1 MEFFKKNRLAILF
14 SILVLVTAGAIEY
27 FVGRSPLGPDGMFG
41 WWDGNINGNENSQ
54 RVADAYSFS
63 HIIHGLGFYWFLWL
77 VAQRVPMKYRFVI
90 ALLMEAVWELFENS
104 SFIINRYREG
114 TIAQDYVGDS
124 ILNSL
129 SDIGMVAIGFLLAR
143 WSKVW
148 VSILLVIAM
157 EVGCLFWIRDNLT
170 LNIIMLAYP
179 VETIKEW
186 QSNL

>member
-77 VAQRVPMKYRFVI
+77 VAQRVQMKYRFVI